1 MIPRLIFFSILILSL
16 KCENLKSKNINLKST
31 IVYKTKVYSI
41 NDLVEDTLRYSQDKN
56 YNLFDPNGYI
66 LSYHSQIKNKMKDIY
81 SSKSVRVYFFYVHET
96 TDYSREFLSQ
106 TMKRIGQRM
115 GDSNGN
121 YFISVIFIMN
131 KNRYLYRIGARVGTD
146 SVKRSLSIK
155 MDNYLRNFGS
165 SVQNNNLGKFSVEF
179 LDTIKSNLKDRSS
192 DSSSSISKSRKIY
205 SQSKLVIDT
214 YNEIKT
220 RYYHL
225 FDPEE
230 YIKKSKQDFETLK
243 GIMNNL
249 YRKKKIKTFIFILYG
264 IENSYNFLPNIIH
277 ELGKRIDNNLSADN
291 YLSILITTFRKQYF
305 YTIGFSIDNK
315 LIIERKIRQQLD
327 YLTKYG
333 ITKTLNNLL
342 YDIYKLDN

>member
-1 MIPRLIFFSILILSL
+1 
-16 KCENLKSKNINLKST
+16 
-31 IVYKTKVYSI
+31 
-41 NDLVEDTLRYSQDKN
+41 
-56 YNLFDPNGYI
+56 
-66 LSYHSQIKNKMKDIY
+66 MKDIY
-81 SSKSVRVYFFYVHET
+81 SSKSVRVYFFYVHDI
-96 TDYSREFLSQ
+96 TDYSREFMSQ

-131 KNRYLYRIGARVGTD
+131 SNRYLYRIGARVGTD

-165 SVQNNNLGKFSVEF
+165 SVLNNNLGKFSVDF